1 MTDGAAC
8 LESEFVEGHNHSHF
22 DLDLTTLDWSHQD
35 AIEFHKKNMPVALT
49 DEQRDLLT
57 VQIWGQDIRPTEKV
71 LVPAT
76 RKAFEIIDQLQ
87 SVQDDEE
94 KAGLLA
100 KLGANS
106 QCAIIFDENVPAW
119 PSCNPLDNGQFGYE
133 TWKQKNRI
141 LKETEHTWGQKVDLD
156 VNTLQKRVQNK
167 RYYFISII
175 WLNQF

>member
-22 DLDLTTLDWSHQD
+22 DLDLTTIDWSHQD

-175 WLNQF
+175 